1 MSYSWQGCVKDMAE
15 EYPSTHVFGEFPP
28 SAIQNIAK
36 GVAKKEHILKMIR
49 NEKGVSSQDIE
60 QMLLG
65 ERTPLGR
72 LGYTYKKFQID
83 DVNRAEIDGFHEEM
97 GIALEVEKGR
107 GVAGNQIMLDLW
119 KFIVLDE
126 IKYGVI
132 IIPIIS
138 REGKEHP
145 FRTTV
150 RKFQP
155 LERKLENLG
164 LKGLAVIGY

>member
-1 MSYSWQGCVKDMAE
+1 MSYSWQGCVRDMTE
-15 EYPSTHVFGEFPP
+15 EYPSTHVYGEFPP

-60 QMLLG
+60 QILLG

-83 DVNRAEIDGFHEEM
+83 DSNRAEIDGFHEEM

-155 LERKLENLG
+155 LERKLEDLG

>member
-1 MSYSWQGCVKDMAE
+1 MSYSWQGCVEDMAE

-155 LERKLENLG
+155 LERKLEKLG

>member
-1 MSYSWQGCVKDMAE
+1 MSYSWQCCVKDMAE

-83 DVNRAEIDGFHEEM
+83 DSNRAEIDGFHEEM

>member
-1 MSYSWQGCVKDMAE
+1 MSYSWQDFRVYMAD
-15 EYPSTHVFGEFPP
+15 EYPPTHIFGSFPP
-28 SAIQNIAK
+28 SAVEDIAN
-36 GVAKKEHILKMIR
+36 GVSKKENILKMIR
-49 NEKGVSSQDIE
+49 NQKGVSSQDIE

-72 LGYTYKKFQID
+72 LGYQYKKFQID
-83 DVNRAEIDGFHEEM
+83 EQNRAEIDGFHPEL

-119 KFIVLDE
+119 KFIVIDE

-132 IIPIIS
+132 IIPVIS

-150 RKFQP
+150 RKFTP
-155 LERKLENLG
+155 LGDKLDKLG

>member
-1 MSYSWQGCVKDMAE
+1 MSYSWQGCVMDMAE

-83 DVNRAEIDGFHEEM
+83 DSNRAEIDGFHEEM

-155 LERKLENLG
+155 LERKLEN
-164 LKGLAVIGY
+164 